1 MEKFNMRYRR
11 GKSGKSF

>member
-1 MEKFNMRYRR
+1 METFNMRYRR